1 MPLVSLFPRVF
12 FSPRRPLSPPSH
24 TAQVDSAS
32 HSPPPPSMPFTFWG
46 YAPSKVKTQCQLGTA
61 RIKLL
66 RNKKQVQVREREGRA
81 W

>member
-1 MPLVSLFPRVF
+1 MPV
-12 FSPRRPLSPPSH
+12 
-24 TAQVDSAS
+24 
-32 HSPPPPSMPFTFWG
+32 TFWG